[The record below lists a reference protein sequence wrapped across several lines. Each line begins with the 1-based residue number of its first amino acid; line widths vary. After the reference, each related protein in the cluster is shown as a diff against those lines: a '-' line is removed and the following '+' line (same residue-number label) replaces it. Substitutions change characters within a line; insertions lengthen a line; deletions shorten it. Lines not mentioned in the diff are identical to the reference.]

1 VALGFCLQASAQA
14 SRLVMC
20 GRVLFFWPS
29 KPLLCF
35 LAAVFCSLF
44 VSTAARRTGYILFS
58 LFSTTAQVTCATNA
72 LGLATTRMLLLSGFR
87 VVMQDANVEA
97 LNEAVA
103 SLGDLARRDACYPIC
118 FDAMSA
124 SSVSA
129 ATLRI
134 TQDAWPVYI
143 LVLGGGPVSSGC
155 VADTDLHAWK
165 DSFATHV
172 EPAFLLTRAL
182 LPTMRKRGWG
192 RILTTCSLAGKTGG
206 VSAGVAYST
215 AKGALQTLTF
225 ALARECA
232 KDGITVNGIAP
243 AYANSG
249 GPMGAPDVVA
259 RLLEVIPVGR
269 FLEPEEV
276 AHTVLFLCHPL
287 SSFITGQIIGML
299 REGECRCGAEGWGGC
314 LCCWPRMCSPG
325 LMSILCRR
333 DRL

>member
-1 VALGFCLQASAQA
+1 
-14 SRLVMC
+14 
-20 GRVLFFWPS
+20 
-29 KPLLCF
+29 
-35 LAAVFCSLF
+35 
-44 VSTAARRTGYILFS
+44 
-58 LFSTTAQVTCATNA
+58 
-72 LGLATTRMLLLSGFR
+72 
-87 VVMQDANVEA
+87 MQDSDVDA
-97 LNEAVA
+97 LNDAVA

-118 FDAMSA
+118 FDASSD
-124 SSVSA
+124 SSVKA

-143 LVLGGGPVSSGC
+143 LVLGGGPVSSGG
-155 VADTDLHAWK
+155 VVDTDLEAWK

-172 EPAFLLTRAL
+172 EPAFLLVRAL
-182 LPTMRKRGWG
+182 LPAMRKRRWG
-192 RILTTCSLAGKTGG
+192 RIITTCSLAGKTGG

-225 ALARECA
+225 ALARETA

-249 GPMGAPDVVA
+249 GAMGGPAAIA

-287 SSFITGQIIGML
+287 SSFITGQIIDQN
-299 REGECRCGAEGWGGC
+299 GG
-314 LCCWPRMCSPG
+314 LH
-325 LMSILCRR
+325 MS
-333 DRL
+333 

>member
-1 VALGFCLQASAQA
+1 
-14 SRLVMC
+14 M
-20 GRVLFFWPS
+20 
-29 KPLLCF
+29 
-35 LAAVFCSLF
+35 
-44 VSTAARRTGYILFS
+44 
-58 LFSTTAQVTCATNA
+58 TCATTS
-72 LGLATTRMLLLSGFR
+72 LGLASARTLLLRGFR
-87 VVMQDANVEA
+87 VVMQDSDVDA
-97 LNEAVA
+97 LNDAVA

-118 FDAMSA
+118 FDASSD
-124 SSVSA
+124 SSVKA

-143 LVLGGGPVSSGC
+143 LVLGGGPVSSGG
-155 VADTDLHAWK
+155 VVDTDLEAWK

-172 EPAFLLTRAL
+172 EPAFLLVRAM
-182 LPTMRKRGWG
+182 LPAMRKRGWG
-192 RILTTCSLAGKTGG
+192 RIITTCSLAGKTGG

-225 ALARECA
+225 ALARETA

-249 GPMGAPDVVA
+249 GAVGEPAAIA

-287 SSFITGQIIGML
+287 SSFITGQIIGAL
-299 REGECRCGAEGWGGC
+299 REVVSTGGGRRGGSVRSGGVMTGRAAARCMLSCAGLLWRAGTGARGG
-314 LCCWPRMCSPG
+314 LAGLRPHPLATRPPR
-325 LMSILCRR
+325 
-333 DRL
+333 

>member
-1 VALGFCLQASAQA
+1 MYIHETLLAFCAGEGGPLSSLACTGAFWSALTADILGVSTCCFL
-14 SRLVMC
+14 
-20 GRVLFFWPS
+20 GGH
-29 KPLLCF
+29 PLLIRLSTGCLLPLLLGLVPRGRPYFLCF
-35 LAAVFCSLF
+35 PPD
-44 VSTAARRTGYILFS
+44 
-58 LFSTTAQVTCATNA
+58 QVTCATTS
-72 LGLATTRMLLLSGFR
+72 LGLASARTLLLRGFR
-87 VVMQDANVEA
+87 VVMQDSDVDA
-97 LNEAVA
+97 LNDAVA

-118 FDAMSA
+118 FDASSD
-124 SSVSA
+124 SSVKA

-143 LVLGGGPVSSGC
+143 LVLGGGPVSSGG
-155 VADTDLHAWK
+155 VVDTDLEAWK

-172 EPAFLLTRAL
+172 EPAFLLVRAL
-182 LPTMRKRGWG
+182 LPAMRKRRWG
-192 RILTTCSLAGKTGG
+192 RIITTCSLAGKTGG

-225 ALARECA
+225 ALARETA

-249 GPMGAPDVVA
+249 GAVGGPAAIA

-287 SSFITGQIIGML
+287 SSFITGQIIGTFDV
-299 REGECRCGAEGWGGC
+299 GINDTPCGWWGVYTKAE
-314 LCCWPRMCSPG
+314 
-325 LMSILCRR
+325 
-333 DRL
+333 